1 MSVLRDVCMWHE
13 QVAMIPA
20 TPLDAEA
27 IVFDFVADVVDASGG
42 AYLRNDFLR
51 FVERHA
57 TLPPLVDSAGGSLPR
72 DSRSM

>member
-1 MSVLRDVCMWHE
+1 MWHE

-57 TLPPLVDSAGGSLPR
+57 TLPSAGGSLPR